1 MGKDPLDV
9 WVKDTVLFNNKTDIN
24 YELRNED
31 DSDNN
36 DNLIKL
42 FHLNEPSILEA
53 INQRYF
59 EDIIYIWRYINC
71 SKSI

>member
-1 MGKDPLDV
+1 MDKLKIWVKDPLDV

-42 FHLNEPSILEA
+42 FHL
-53 INQRYF
+53 
-59 EDIIYIWRYINC
+59 
-71 SKSI
+71 K